1 MPLGV
6 FNKQPEGVSSWQ
18 WRKTEINSWRVGS
31 RTVQCMY
38 VPWEMYGRVWPRDQL
53 LELRMWQEVRGSRF
67 ARRVV
72 SLDKELNS
80 TLSLHPAHP

>member
-1 MPLGV
+1 
-6 FNKQPEGVSSWQ
+6 
-18 WRKTEINSWRVGS
+18 
-31 RTVQCMY
+31 MY

-72 SLDKELNS
+72 SLDKELYS
-80 TLSLHPAHP
+80 TLSLHPADP